1 MTSCDQS
8 TVPESPRTVGEDD
21 VADTAPVERRRTS
34 RRAFLIAGA
43 TALVGGG
50 AAVAVLG
57 TRDAR
62 PPQVEPPA
70 PEPRPAPLTPLDQ
83 VLADAD
89 ATAGRRLMGSPW
101 SDWFGGAPA
110 AWSAVYVSWLLRDHG
125 VPKTDDV
132 AALYDWFVQRGS
144 VRSGP
149 QPGALIFYARGP
161 VPPHHVG
168 LVTSVTQGVPQT
180 LEGDHPMNLAYEERF
195 VRRFARPWDAEISY
209 AYPAYG

>member
-1 MTSCDQS
+1 VTSCDQS
-8 TVPESPRTVGEDD
+8 TVPESSPT
-21 VADTAPVERRRTS
+21 VADDGASTVPVERRRTS

-57 TRDAR
+57 SRDER
-62 PPQVEPPA
+62 PSQIEPPA
-70 PEPRPAPLTPLDQ
+70 PEPKPEPPLTPLDQ
-83 VLADAD
+83 VLAEAE
-89 ATAGRRLMGSPW
+89 ATAGRRLLGSPW

-110 AWSAVYVSWLLRDHG
+110 AWSAVYVSWLLREHG
-125 VPKTDDV
+125 APMTDDV
-132 AALYDWFVQRGS
+132 AALYDWFVQSGG
-144 VRSGP
+144 VRSRP
-149 QPGALIFYARGP
+149 QPGAVIFYSRGP